1 MTKKDQAG
9 KVESQYKAT
18 LNLPETDFPMRGNL
32 AQREPELLA
41 QWQDMGLY
49 KQIRNARSGREQFIL
64 HDGPPYANGDIHIGH
79 AVNKVL
85 KDIIIKSKT
94 MAGFDAPYVPG
105 WDCHGLPIELKVEEK
120 VGKAGDKVTPAQ
132 FRQHCREYAAE
143 QVNGQREGFKRLMVL
158 GDWENPYL
166 TMDFKF
172 EANIIRTLG
181 KIADNGHL
189 EKGFKPVNWCMD
201 CGSALAEAEVE
212 YQDKKS
218 ISVDVKFTF
227 SDTAA
232 LLSAFTADTSLANTL
247 SDKTASIVIWTT
259 TPWTLPANEAVSV
272 HPELEYS
279 LVHINTESDQSE
291 ILVLATAL
299 VEDAMGR
306 YGITDFSVIA
316 NAKGEAFGQL
326 PEQDSAPFSVNHP
339 FMPAANGAGL
349 KQVPVITGTHVTAD
363 AGTGSV
369 HTAPMHGAD
378 DYTVCN
384 QYGIAA
390 EMILV
395 SAEGTFINN
404 PALESLELSGLSVAD
419 KGVFRVL
426 GILGDPQIGTPN
438 ALIKKLKI
446 EHSYPHCWRHKTP
459 IIFRATPQW
468 FIAMEAKNAD
478 KSLLSQAM
486 HAVEHDIEWRP
497 SWGKARIEGMMN
509 GRPDWCISRQRTWGV
524 PIALF
529 VHKETS
535 ALHPDSKALIE
546 KVAIKVEE
554 KGIDAWF
561 ELENADLLNAEDAE
575 NYVKVTDTL
584 DVWFD
589 SGVTHTAVLDERD
602 GLRSPADLYLE
613 GSDQHRGW
621 FQSSLLTSVAA
632 KGEAPYKTA
641 LTHGFT
647 VDAQGRKMSKSIGNT
662 VSPIEVMDKLG
673 ADILRWWVADTDYST
688 EMTVSDEILKRNAD
702 AYRRI
707 RNTCRFL
714 LANIA
719 GFNPKTDLVAVE
731 NMLPLDVWILNHATN
746 MDKQVKALY
755 NDYNFSGL
763 TKLLMNFSV
772 GELGSFYLDI
782 IKDRQYTCKADGL
795 ARRSAQ
801 TALYHI
807 AEAMVRWIAPVLSFT
822 AEEIWDVL
830 PVAVDAEGN
839 AIERER
845 SVLLAEWYELPQV
858 NDLSLDDNYWR
869 QIMAVKTAVN
879 KILEEA
885 RSDKKVGSSL
895 AADVTLFADETLKP
909 QLEKLGEELRFVTI
923 TSTADVKALAD
934 ADDASTQKTDV
945 SGLRLSLSASTAEKC
960 ERCWHHN
967 VTVGMHPE
975 HATLCSRC
983 VTNIAGD
990 GEVRHFA

>member
-1 MTKKDQAG
+1 MSKKDKAP
-9 KVESQYKAT
+9 ESQYKVT

-41 QWQDMGLY
+41 QWQEMGLY
-49 KQIRNARSGREQFIL
+49 QQIRNARSGREQFIL

-94 MAGFDAPYVPG
+94 MSGFDAPYVPG

-120 VGKAGDKVTPAQ
+120 VGKAGDKVTPAE

-218 ISVDVKFTF
+218 ISIDVKFAFT
-227 SDTAA
+227 DTAA
-232 LLSAFTADTSLANTL
+232 LLNAFGADASLAN
-247 SDKTASIVIWTT
+247 KTANIVIWTT

-279 LVHINTESDQSE
+279 LVQINTESDQSE

-306 YGITDFSVIA
+306 YGITDFNVIA
-316 NAKGEAFGQL
+316 NAKGSAFGQT
-326 PEQDSAPFSVNHP
+326 PEQDSAPFSVTHP
-339 FMPAANGAGL
+339 FMTVTGVA
-349 KQVPVITGTHVTAD
+349 KTVPVITGNHVTAD

-378 DYTVCN
+378 DYVVCN
-384 QYGIAA
+384 QYGISSEA
-390 EMILV
+390 MLV

-404 PALESLELSGLSVAD
+404 PVLESLELSGLSVAD
-419 KGVFRVL
+419 KGNFRVL
-426 GILGDPQIGTPN
+426 GILGEKG

-468 FIAMEAKNAD
+468 FIAMEAENA
-478 KSLLSQAM
+478 KTPLLTQAM
-486 HAVEHDIEWRP
+486 NAVENDVEWRP
-497 SWGKARIEGMMN
+497 TWGKARIEGMMN
-509 GRPDWCISRQRTWGV
+509 DRPDWCISRQRTWGV

-546 KVAIKVEE
+546 KVALKVEE

-561 ELENADLLNAEDAE
+561 ELETTDLLSVEDAE
-575 NYVKVTDTL
+575 NYTKVTDTL

-589 SGVTHTAVLDERD
+589 SGVTHVAVLDERD
-602 GLRSPADLYLE
+602 GLTSPADLYLE

-632 KGEAPYKTA
+632 KGQAPYKTA

-662 VSPIEVMDKLG
+662 VSPIDVMDKLG

-731 NMLPLDVWILNHATN
+731 DMLPLDAWILDHAVSI
-746 MDKQVKALY
+746 DKQVKDLY
-755 NDYNFSGL
+755 ADYNFSGL

-807 AEAMVRWIAPVLSFT
+807 AEAMVRWVAPVLSFT

-830 PVAVDAEGN
+830 PVAVDAKGN
-839 AIERER
+839 DIEREK
-845 SVLLAEWYELPQV
+845 SVLLAEWYELPAV
-858 NDLSLDDNYWR
+858 ADLKLDDAYWR
-869 QIMAVKTAVN
+869 EIMAVKTAVN
-879 KILEEA
+879 KVLEEA
-885 RSDKKVGSSL
+885 RSEKTVGSSL
-895 AADVTLFADETLKP
+895 AADVTLYADDALKA

-923 TSTADVKALAD
+923 TSKAEVETLASADEAA
-934 ADDASTQKTDV
+934 TQKTDV
-945 SGLRLSLSASTAEKC
+945 AGLRLSLAASTADKC
-960 ERCWHHN
+960 ERCWHHSA
-967 VTVGMHPE
+967 TVGLHPE

-983 VTNIAGD
+983 VTNIAGN

>member
-1 MTKKDQAG
+1 MSKKDKAP
-9 KVESQYKAT
+9 ESQYKVT

-32 AQREPELLA
+32 AKREPELLA
-41 QWQDMGLY
+41 QWQEMGLY
-49 KQIRNARSGREQFIL
+49 QQIRNARSGREQFIL

-94 MAGFDAPYVPG
+94 MSGFDAPYVPG
-105 WDCHGLPIELKVEEK
+105 WDCHGLPIELKVEEL
-120 VGKAGDKVTPAQ
+120 VGKAGDKVTPAE
-132 FRQHCREYAAE
+132 FRQHCREYAAK
-143 QVNGQREGFKRLMVL
+143 QVDGQREGFKRLMVL

-218 ISVDVKFTF
+218 ISIDVKFAFT
-227 SDTAA
+227 DTAA
-232 LLSAFTADTSLANTL
+232 LLAAFGADASFA
-247 SDKTASIVIWTT
+247 SKTANMVIWTT

-279 LVHINTESDQSE
+279 LVHLTESDE

-306 YGITDFSVIA
+306 YGITDFTVIA

-326 PEQDSAPFSVNHP
+326 PEQDSAPFSVAHP
-339 FMPAANGAGL
+339 FMTVGDAA
-349 KQVPVITGTHVTAD
+349 KTVPVITGNHVTAD

-378 DYTVCN
+378 DYVVCN
-384 QYGIAA
+384 QYDISSEA
-390 EMILV
+390 MLV
-395 SAEGTFINN
+395 SAEGTFINS
-404 PALESLELSGLSVAD
+404 PELESLELAGLSVAD
-419 KGVFRVL
+419 KGNFRVL
-426 GILGDPQIGTPN
+426 GILGEKG

-468 FIAMEAKNAD
+468 FIAMEAENAET
-478 KSLLSQAM
+478 SLLSQAM
-486 HAVEHDIEWRP
+486 DAVENEIEWRP
-497 SWGKARIEGMMN
+497 TWGKARIEGMMN

-546 KVAIKVEE
+546 KVALKVEE

-561 ELENADLLNAEDAE
+561 ELEVQDLLSGADAE

-589 SGVTHTAVLDERD
+589 SGVTHAAVLDERD
-602 GLRSPADLYLE
+602 GLQSPADLYLE

-632 KGEAPYKTA
+632 KGQAPYKTA

-647 VDAQGRKMSKSIGNT
+647 VDAKGRKMSKSIGNT
-662 VSPIEVMDKLG
+662 VSPIDVMDKLG

-702 AYRRI
+702 SYRRI

-731 NMLPLDVWILNHATN
+731 DMLPLDAWILDHAGTI
-746 MDKQVKALY
+746 DKQVKDLY
-755 NDYNFSGL
+755 EDYNFSGL

-772 GELGSFYLDI
+772 GELGAFYLDI

-807 AEAMVRWIAPVLSFT
+807 AEAMVRWVAPVLSFT

-830 PVAVDAEGN
+830 PTAVDAQGN
-839 AIERER
+839 DIEREK
-845 SVLLAEWYELPQV
+845 SVLLAEWYELPAV
-858 NDLSLDDNYWR
+858 NNLTLDDAYWR
-869 QIMAVKTAVN
+869 EIMAVKTAVN
-879 KILEEA
+879 KVLEEA
-885 RSDKKVGSSL
+885 RSEKTVGSSL
-895 AADVTLFADETLKP
+895 AADVTLYADEALKA

-923 TSTADVKALAD
+923 TSKAEVETLASADE
-934 ADDASTQKTDV
+934 STTQKTDV
-945 SGLRLSLSASTAEKC
+945 AGLRLSLAASTADKC

-967 VTVGMHPE
+967 VTVGLHPE
-975 HATLCSRC
+975 HATLCGRC

>member
-1 MTKKDQAG
+1 MSNKDQAG

-32 AQREPELLA
+32 AKREPELLA
-41 QWQDMGLY
+41 QWEEMGLY
-49 KQIRNARSGREQFIL
+49 QQIRNARSGREQFIL

-105 WDCHGLPIELKVEEK
+105 WDCHGLPIELKVEEL
-120 VGKAGDKVTPAQ
+120 VGKAGDKVTAAE
-132 FRQHCREYAAE
+132 FRQHCREYAAK
-143 QVNGQREGFKRLMVL
+143 QVDGQRAGFKRLMVL
-158 GDWENPYL
+158 GDWENPYP

-189 EKGFKPVNWCMD
+189 QKGFKPVNWCMD

-218 ISVDVKFTF
+218 ISIDVKFAF

-232 LLSAFTADTSLANTL
+232 LLNAFAADAAL
-247 SDKTASIVIWTT
+247 SEKTASIVIWTT

-279 LVHINTESDQSE
+279 LVHLTEQDE

-306 YGITDFSVIA
+306 YGITDFNVIA
-316 NAKGEAFGQL
+316 NAKGSAFGQI
-326 PEQDSAPFSVNHP
+326 PEQDSAPFSVIHP
-339 FMPAANGAGL
+339 FMTVDGQA
-349 KQVPVITGTHVTAD
+349 KTVPVITGEHVTAD

-378 DYTVCN
+378 DYVVSN
-384 QYGIAA
+384 QYGVKADA
-390 EMILV
+390 MLV
-395 SAEGTFINN
+395 SAEGAFINN
-404 PALESLELSGLSVAD
+404 PVLESLELAGLSVAD
-419 KGVFRVL
+419 KGNFRVL
-426 GILGDPQIGTPN
+426 GILGEKG

-468 FIAMEAKNAD
+468 FIAMESNKAE
-478 KSLLSQAM
+478 KSLLTQAM
-486 HAVEHDIEWRP
+486 HAVEHDVEWRP

-535 ALHPDSKALIE
+535 ELHPESQALIE
-546 KVAIKVEE
+546 KVALKVEE

-561 ELENADLLNAEDAE
+561 ELETAELLNADDAE
-575 NYVKVTDTL
+575 SYVKVTDTL

-589 SGVTHTAVLDERD
+589 SGVTHAAVLDERD

-632 KGEAPYKTA
+632 KGQAPYKTA

-662 VSPIEVMDKLG
+662 VSPIDVMNKLG

-702 AYRRI
+702 AYRRV

-719 GFNPKTDLVAVE
+719 GFNPATDLVAVE
-731 NMLPLDVWILNHATN
+731 DMLPLDAWILNHATKV
-746 MDKQVKALY
+746 DQQVKDLY
-755 NDYNFSGL
+755 TDYNFSGL

-772 GELGSFYLDI
+772 NELGSFYLDI

-807 AEAMVRWIAPVLSFT
+807 AEAMVRWIAPVISFT

-830 PVAVDAEGN
+830 PVAVDAQGN
-839 AIERER
+839 ALEREK

-858 NDLSLDDNYWR
+858 DSLSLDDAYWR

-895 AADVTLFADETLKP
+895 AADITLYADDSLKA

-923 TSTADVKALAD
+923 TSKAELESLASADEAT
-934 ADDASTQKTDV
+934 TQKTDV
-945 SGLRLSLSASTAEKC
+945 AGLRLSLAPSTAEKC

-967 VTVGMHPE
+967 VTVGTHPE
-975 HATLCSRC
+975 HKTLCSRC

>member
-120 VGKAGDKVTPAQ
+120 VGKAGDKVTPAE

-218 ISVDVKFTF
+218 ISIDVKFAF

-232 LLSAFTADTSLANTL
+232 LLNAFGADASSASAL
-247 SDKTASIVIWTT
+247 SEKTASIVIWTT

-279 LVHINTESDQSE
+279 LVHINTESEQSE

-306 YGITDFSVIA
+306 YGITDFNVVA
-316 NAKGEAFGQL
+316 TAKGSAFGQT
-326 PEQDSAPFSVNHP
+326 PEQDTALFSVIHP
-339 FMPAANGAGL
+339 FMTIDVEGESAE
-349 KQVPVITGTHVTAD
+349 KTVPVITGEHVTAD

-378 DYTVCN
+378 DYVVSN
-384 QYGIAA
+384 QYGVKADA
-390 EMILV
+390 MLV

-404 PALESLELSGLSVAD
+404 PVLESLELSGLSVAD
-419 KGVFRVL
+419 KGNFRVL
-426 GILGDPQIGTPN
+426 GILGEKG

-486 HAVEHDIEWRP
+486 HTVEHDIEWRP

-535 ALHPDSKALIE
+535 ELHPDSKALIE

-561 ELENADLLNAEDAE
+561 ELETADLLSAEDAE

-589 SGVTHTAVLDERD
+589 SGVTHAAVLDERD

-662 VSPIEVMDKLG
+662 VSPIDVMDKLG

-731 NMLPLDVWILNHATN
+731 DMLPLDAWILNHATN
-746 MDKQVKALY
+746 MDQQVKALY
-755 NDYNFSGL
+755 SDYNFSGL

-822 AEEIWDVL
+822 AEEIWSVL

-839 AIERER
+839 AVEREK

-858 NDLSLDDNYWR
+858 NELSLDDTYWR

-895 AADVTLFADETLKP
+895 AADVTLFADETLKS

-934 ADDASTQKTDV
+934 ADETSTQKTDV

-983 VTNIAGD
+983 VTNIAGE

>member
-218 ISVDVKFTF
+218 ISIDVKFAFT
-227 SDTAA
+227 DTAA
-232 LLSAFTADTSLANTL
+232 LLNAFGADSAL
-247 SDKTASIVIWTT
+247 SDKTANMVIWTT

-279 LVHINTESDQSE
+279 LVHINTESEQSE

-306 YGITDFSVIA
+306 YGITDFAVIA

-326 PEQDSAPFSVNHP
+326 PEQNSAPFSVNHP
-339 FMPAANGAGL
+339 FMPTANGAGL

-404 PALESLELSGLSVAD
+404 SALESLELSGLSVAD

-478 KSLLSQAM
+478 NSLLSQAM

-561 ELENADLLNAEDAE
+561 ELETADLLSAEDAE

-731 NMLPLDVWILNHATN
+731 DMLPLDAWILNHASN

-934 ADDASTQKTDV
+934 ADEASTQKTDV

-983 VTNIAGD
+983 VTNIAGE
-990 GEVRHFA
+990 GEFRHFA

>member
-1 MTKKDQAG
+1 
-9 KVESQYKAT
+9 
-18 LNLPETDFPMRGNL
+18 MRGNL
-32 AQREPELLA
+32 AKREPELLA
-41 QWQDMGLY
+41 QWQEMGLY
-49 KQIRNARSGREQFIL
+49 QQIRNARSGREQFIL

-94 MAGFDAPYVPG
+94 MSGFDAPYVPG
-105 WDCHGLPIELKVEEK
+105 WDCHGLPIELKVEEL
-120 VGKAGDKVTPAQ
+120 VGKAGDKVTPAE
-132 FRQHCREYAAE
+132 FRQHCREYAAK
-143 QVNGQREGFKRLMVL
+143 QVDGQREGFKRLMVL

-218 ISVDVKFTF
+218 ISIDVKFAFT
-227 SDTAA
+227 DTAA
-232 LLSAFTADTSLANTL
+232 LLAAFGADASFA
-247 SDKTASIVIWTT
+247 SKTANMVIWTT

-279 LVHINTESDQSE
+279 LVHLTESDE

-306 YGITDFSVIA
+306 YGITDFTVIA

-326 PEQDSAPFSVNHP
+326 PEQDSAPFSVAHP
-339 FMPAANGAGL
+339 FMTVGDAA
-349 KQVPVITGTHVTAD
+349 KTVPVITGNHVTAD

-378 DYTVCN
+378 DYVVCN
-384 QYGIAA
+384 QYDISSEA
-390 EMILV
+390 MLV
-395 SAEGTFINN
+395 SAEGTFINS
-404 PALESLELSGLSVAD
+404 PELESLELAGLSVAD
-419 KGVFRVL
+419 KGNFRVL
-426 GILGDPQIGTPN
+426 GILGEKG

-468 FIAMEAKNAD
+468 FIAMEAENAET
-478 KSLLSQAM
+478 SLLSQAM
-486 HAVEHDIEWRP
+486 DAVENEIEWRP
-497 SWGKARIEGMMN
+497 TWGKARIEGMMN

-546 KVAIKVEE
+546 KVALKVEE

-561 ELENADLLNAEDAE
+561 ELEVQDLLSGADAE

-589 SGVTHTAVLDERD
+589 SGVTHAAVLDERD
-602 GLRSPADLYLE
+602 GLQSPADLYLE

-632 KGEAPYKTA
+632 KGQAPYKTA

-647 VDAQGRKMSKSIGNT
+647 VDAKGRKMSKSIGNT
-662 VSPIEVMDKLG
+662 VSPIDVMDKLG

-702 AYRRI
+702 SYRRI

-731 NMLPLDVWILNHATN
+731 DMLPLDAWILDHAGTI
-746 MDKQVKALY
+746 DKQVKDLY
-755 NDYNFSGL
+755 EDYNFSGL

-772 GELGSFYLDI
+772 GELGAFYLDI

-807 AEAMVRWIAPVLSFT
+807 AEAMVRWVAPVLSFT

-830 PVAVDAEGN
+830 PTAVDAQGN
-839 AIERER
+839 DIEREK
-845 SVLLAEWYELPQV
+845 SVLLAEWYELPAV
-858 NDLSLDDNYWR
+858 NNLTLDDAYWR
-869 QIMAVKTAVN
+869 EIMAVKTAVN
-879 KILEEA
+879 KVLEEA
-885 RSDKKVGSSL
+885 RSEKTVGSSL
-895 AADVTLFADETLKP
+895 AADVTLYADEALKA

-923 TSTADVKALAD
+923 TSKAEVETLASADE
-934 ADDASTQKTDV
+934 STTQKTDV
-945 SGLRLSLSASTAEKC
+945 AGLRLSLAASTADKC

-967 VTVGMHPE
+967 VTVGLHPE
-975 HATLCSRC
+975 HATLCGRC

>member
-1 MTKKDQAG
+1 MSKKDKAP
-9 KVESQYKAT
+9 ESQYKVT

-32 AQREPELLA
+32 AKREPELLA
-41 QWQDMGLY
+41 QWQEMGLY
-49 KQIRNARSGREQFIL
+49 QQIRNARSGREQFIL

-94 MAGFDAPYVPG
+94 MSGFDAPYVPG

-120 VGKAGDKVTPAQ
+120 VGKAGDKVTPAE

-218 ISVDVKFTF
+218 ISIDVKFAFT
-227 SDTAA
+227 DTAA
-232 LLSAFTADTSLANTL
+232 LLSAFGADASLA
-247 SDKTASIVIWTT
+247 SKTASIVIWTT

-279 LVHINTESDQSE
+279 LVHLVEQDE

-306 YGITDFSVIA
+306 YGITDFNVIA
-316 NAKGEAFGQL
+316 NAAGSAFGQL
-326 PEQDSAPFSVNHP
+326 PEQDSAPFAVTHP
-339 FMPAANGAGL
+339 FMTVDTGL
-349 KQVPVITGTHVTAD
+349 ESESAKIVPVITGHHVTAD

-378 DYTVCN
+378 DYVVCN
-384 QYGIAA
+384 QYGITS
-390 EMILV
+390 ESMLV
-395 SAEGTFINN
+395 SAEGNFIST
-404 PALESLELSGLSVAD
+404 PALESLELTGLSVAD

-426 GILGDPQIGTPN
+426 GILGDPSIG
-438 ALIKKLKI
+438 AVDSLIKKLKI

-468 FIAMEAKNAD
+468 FIAMEAENA
-478 KSLLSQAM
+478 KTPLLTQAM
-486 HAVEHDIEWRP
+486 NAVENDVEWRP
-497 SWGKARIEGMMN
+497 TWGKARIEGMMN
-509 GRPDWCISRQRTWGV
+509 DRPDWCISRQRTWGV

-546 KVAIKVEE
+546 KVALKVEE

-561 ELENADLLNAEDAE
+561 ELEAADLLSVEDAE
-575 NYVKVTDTL
+575 NYTKVTDTL

-589 SGVTHTAVLDERD
+589 SGVTHVAVLDERD
-602 GLRSPADLYLE
+602 GLTSPADLYLE

-632 KGEAPYKTA
+632 KGQAPYKTA

-647 VDAQGRKMSKSIGNT
+647 VDAKGRKMSKSIGNT
-662 VSPIEVMDKLG
+662 VSPIDVMDKLG

-702 AYRRI
+702 SYRRI

-731 NMLPLDVWILNHATN
+731 DMLPLDAWILDHAGTI
-746 MDKQVKALY
+746 DKQVKDLY
-755 NDYNFSGL
+755 EDYNFSGL

-772 GELGSFYLDI
+772 GELGAFYLDI

-807 AEAMVRWIAPVLSFT
+807 AEAMVRWVAPVLSFT

-830 PVAVDAEGN
+830 PVAVDAQSN
-839 AIERER
+839 DIEREK
-845 SVLLAEWYELPQV
+845 SVLLAEWYELPAV
-858 NDLSLDDNYWR
+858 ADLKLDDAYWR
-869 QIMAVKTAVN
+869 EIMAVKTAVN
-879 KILEEA
+879 KVLEEA
-885 RSDKKVGSSL
+885 RSEKTVGSSL
-895 AADVTLFADETLKP
+895 AADVTLYADEALKA

-923 TSTADVKALAD
+923 TSKAEVETLASADEAT
-934 ADDASTQKTDV
+934 TQKTDV
-945 SGLRLSLSASTAEKC
+945 AGLRLSLAASTSEKC
-960 ERCWHHN
+960 ERCWHHSA
-967 VTVGMHPE
+967 TVGLHPE
-975 HATLCSRC
+975 HATLCGRC
-983 VTNIAGD
+983 VTNIAGS

>member
-218 ISVDVKFTF
+218 ISIDVKFAFT
-227 SDTAA
+227 DTAA
-232 LLSAFTADTSLANTL
+232 LLNAFGADSAL
-247 SDKTASIVIWTT
+247 SDKTANMVIWTT

-279 LVHINTESDQSE
+279 LVHINTESEQSE

-306 YGITDFSVIA
+306 YGITDFAVIA

-326 PEQDSAPFSVNHP
+326 PEQNSAPFSVNHP
-339 FMPAANGAGL
+339 FMPTANGAGL

-404 PALESLELSGLSVAD
+404 SALESLELSGLSVAD

-478 KSLLSQAM
+478 NSLLSQAM

-561 ELENADLLNAEDAE
+561 ELETADLLSAEDAE

-731 NMLPLDVWILNHATN
+731 DMLPLDAWILNHASN

-869 QIMAVKTAVN
+869 QIMAAKTAVN

-934 ADDASTQKTDV
+934 ADEASTQKTDV

-983 VTNIAGD
+983 VTNIAGE
-990 GEVRHFA
+990 GEFRHFA